1 MQRVLLTG
9 AAGSIGTFL
18 RRELAGVYPELILA
32 DIRPLGDL
40 AAGERFLPLDIADAD
55 AFTAACEGVD
65 GIIHLA
71 GQSGEAPW
79 DDIRTKNID
88 GVYNL
93 FEAARVQGVKR
104 VCFATSNHAVGFYR
118 RDERINVDRK
128 VLPDTRY
135 GVSKAFGEALGAM
148 YAMKHGIG
156 VFMMRIGNVAERP
169 VDKRRLSIW
178 LSPRDMAQLCRIGL
192 EHPDIRYEIVYGVS
206 DNDRTFYDNANA
218 YRLGY
223 KPQDCSEDHAA
234 EVLAA
239 EPAHHPDDPTE
250 IYQGGTF
257 VTAR

>member
-32 DIRPLGDL
+32 DIQPLGDL
-40 AAGERFLPLDIADAD
+40 RATERFRQLDITDAD

-65 GIIHLA
+65 GIIHMA

-79 DDIRTKNID
+79 QDIRAKNID

-93 FEAARVQGVKR
+93 FEAARIQGVKR
-104 VCFATSNHAVGFYR
+104 VCFATSNHAVGYYR
-118 RDERINVDRK
+118 RDQRINVDHR

-148 YAMKHGIG
+148 YAMKHDIG
-156 VFMMRIGNVAERP
+156 VFMMRIGNVSERP
-169 VDKRRLSIW
+169 VDRRRLSIW
-178 LSPRDMAQLCRIGL
+178 ISPRDLAQLCRIGL
-192 EHPDIRYEIVYGVS
+192 EHPDIQYEIVFGVS
-206 DNDRTFYDNANA
+206 DNDRTFYDNANTH
-218 YRLGY
+218 RLGY
-223 KPQDCSEDHAA
+223 KPQDCSEDYAA
-234 EVLAA
+234 EVLA
-239 EPAHHPDDPTE
+239 DDPLTDPDAPEE

>member
-1 MQRVLLTG
+1 MQRVLMTG
-9 AAGSIGTFL
+9 AAGSVGSFL

-32 DIRPLGDL
+32 DVRPVGDL
-40 AAGERFLPLDIADAD
+40 GPGETWQPLDITDLA

-65 GIIHLA
+65 GVLHFA
-71 GQSGEAPW
+71 GQGMETDW
-79 DDIRTKNID
+79 EDIRAKNID

-104 VCFATSNHAVGFYR
+104 VCFATSNHAVGYYR
-118 RDERINVDRK
+118 RDQRVNPDLK
-128 VLPDTRY
+128 VLPDSRY
-135 GVSKAFGEALGAM
+135 GVSKAFGEAIGAL
-148 YAMKHGIG
+148 YAMKHGLG
-156 VFMMRIGNVAERP
+156 VFMMRIGNVAEQP

-178 LSPRDMAQLCRIGL
+178 ISPRDMAQLCRIGL
-192 EHPDIRYEIVYGVS
+192 EHPDIRYEIVFGVS

-223 KPQDCSEDHAA
+223 KPQDCAEDHAA

-239 EPAHHPDDPTE
+239 EPPADPDDPAE

-257 VTAR
+257 VSAR